1 MPSDATEAPRG
12 MRLRFD
18 RPDVEARFRDDSFDR
33 SLPFLRL
40 SIVLGAILYSAFGA
54 LDYVRWPEL
63 APQFWAA
70 RAAIVAM
77 LLATLALSYT
87 PVFRAVVQLTVA
99 SVAFAAG
106 LAIVWMMSLT
116 NPPDH
121 IYYVGLIIIVFY
133 AYHFLRVRFAYATA
147 VSWLM
152 LAAYDVMALTVSP
165 VDPVE
170 LVTVNFFL
178 VTANIVGMI
187 SGYFSEFYIRRDFEK
202 SELLQE
208 HQRQFASI
216 ADNLPGA
223 VFRRVVRPDGT
234 IRYPYVSASLMT
246 TLERDPQELVGNPD
260 LVFGWVH
267 PDDLEAGVAEVGR
280 HDETLEPLSMELRFL
295 TGTGGIK
302 WLRISARAYR
312 AANGDRVWDGV
323 ALDITDLKQREDE
336 LRQAQKME
344 AVGQLTGGV
353 AHDFNN
359 LLTVVIGNLDLYTR
373 KVGED
378 GPGGRLIASALA
390 SARRGSEL
398 TRRLLAFSRRQ
409 ALQPVPVDLNAL
421 VAGMSEMIERTLGAQ
436 VDVAIRVRHALPP
449 ASADPAQVENALLNL
464 SLNARDAMVE
474 GGRLTIETGEL
485 TVDTAE
491 GPEEARLDP
500 GRYVWLGVSDT
511 GTGMLPEVRERAF
524 EPFFTTKASGAGSGL
539 GLSMIYGFARQSGGT
554 VRIYSEEGVGTT
566 VRLILPVA
574 AEAAAACGPA
584 QPAHED
590 KTRAVPGQTVLVI
603 EDDDAVRALAAEM
616 LDGLGYT
623 VRAFADGP
631 SALRAIEGS
640 GRVDLLFTDVA
651 LPGGMTGTEVAA
663 RARLERPDL
672 RVLYTSGFAAQHL
685 LRAGSVPEGVE
696 LLNKPYTMT
705 ELATAVHHALDRT
718 NADALAQ

>member
-1 MPSDATEAPRG
+1 

-18 RPDVEARFRDDSFDR
+18 QPDVEARFRDENFDR
-33 SLPFLRL
+33 SLPFIRL
-40 SIVLGAILYSAFGA
+40 SIALGAVLYSAFAA

-63 APQFWAA
+63 APQFWVA
-70 RAAIVAM
+70 RAIIVAM
-77 LLATLALSYT
+77 LLAILALSFT
-87 PVFRAVVQLTVA
+87 PQFRAVVQFAVA

-106 LAIVWMMSLT
+106 IAIVWMMSLT
-116 NPPDH
+116 SPPDH

-133 AYHFLRVRFAYATA
+133 TYHFLRVRFAYATA

-152 LAAYDVMALTVSP
+152 LAAYDVMALTVSTM
-165 VDPVE
+165 DPVE
-170 LVTVNFFL
+170 LITVNFFL
-178 VTANIVGMI
+178 VTANVVGMI

-208 HQRQFASI
+208 QKRQFASI

-223 VFRRVVRPDGT
+223 VFRRIVRPDGT
-234 IRYPYVSASLMT
+234 IHYPYVSTSLMT

-267 PDDLEAGVAEVGR
+267 PEDLESGVAQVR
-280 HDETLEPLSMELRFL
+280 SHDATLEPLSMELRFL
-295 TGTGGIK
+295 TGDHKVK
-302 WLRISARAYR
+302 WLRISARAYH
-312 AANGDRVWDGV
+312 AANGDRIWDGV

-359 LLTVVIGNLDLYTR
+359 LLTVVIGNLDLYGR
-373 KVGED
+373 KAGED
-378 GPGGRLIASALA
+378 APGGRLIASALA
-390 SARRGSEL
+390 AARRGSEL

-409 ALQPVPVDLNAL
+409 ALHPVPVDLNGL
-421 VAGMSEMIERTLGAQ
+421 VSGMSEMIERTLGAQ
-436 VDVAIRVRHALPP
+436 IDVVASTRDDLPP

-464 SLNARDAMVE
+464 SLNARDAMPE

-485 TVDTAE
+485 LIDAADGTED
-491 GPEEARLDP
+491 ARLEP
-500 GRYVWLGVSDT
+500 GRYVWLAVSDT
-511 GTGMLPEVRERAF
+511 GTGMPAEVQEHAF

-574 AEAAAACGPA
+574 AEAAAGGGAAPA
-584 QPAHED
+584 GVGEA
-590 KTRAVPGQTVLVI
+590 KAAPGETVVVI
-603 EDDDAVRALAAEM
+603 EDDDAVRALATEM
-616 LDGLGYT
+616 LGGLGYT

-631 SALRAIEGS
+631 AALSAIEGGS
-640 GRVDLLFTDVA
+640 RVDLLFTDIA
-651 LPGGMTGTEVAA
+651 LPGGMAGTEVAA
-663 RARLERPDL
+663 RARRERPAL

-685 LRAGSVPEGVE
+685 LRSGSVPDDVE
-696 LLNKPYTMT
+696 LLNKPYTLA
-705 ELATAVHHALDRT
+705 ELATAVRHALERT
-718 NADALAQ
+718 NPHALVR